1 MKVVRLRMSLR
12 QFHRLPRCPAYK
24 YEYFG
29 GRAVL
34 TPRPKLY
41 HALLDLRTFAPP
53 PDGDRPPVRPVRE
66 DEWDDLAALF
76 SAAFRD
82 RPPLLGLD
90 DAARRAAARE
100 ILEFTRT
107 GGDGPLIPSAC
118 LVAECDRV
126 GGAMGGLLT
135 TLTPGGDLSAWGA
148 CLWPEPP
155 AADVLERRLGRPH
168 LTWVFV
174 HPLAAGRGAGAAL
187 LAAAARELRTLG
199 YDELASTFMLGNEA
213 STLWH
218 WRHGF
223 TLAAAPWSM
232 RRKTKSDPP

>member
-1 MKVVRLRMSLR
+1 MKVVRVRMSLR
-12 QFHRLPRCPAYK
+12 QFHRLPRSPAYK
-24 YEYFG
+24 YEYFD

-41 HALLDLRTFAPP
+41 HALLDLRTFPP
-53 PDGDRPPVRPVRE
+53 PPVDDAATPRPVRA
-66 DEWDDLAALF
+66 DDWDVMADLF

-90 DAARRAAARE
+90 DDARRQAAGE
-100 ILEFTRT
+100 ILEFTRA
-107 GGDGPLIPSAC
+107 GNDGPLIPEAC
-118 LVAECDRV
+118 LVADWGPRNDP
-126 GGAMGGLLT
+126 AGGLLT
-135 TLTPGGDLSAWGA
+135 TLTPDGDLSAWGA

-155 AADVLERRLGRPH
+155 PADALERRLGRPH

-174 HPLAAGRGAGAAL
+174 HPLAAGRGVAAAL
-187 LAAAARELRTLG
+187 LAAAARELRALG
-199 YDELASTFMLGNEA
+199 YDELASTFLLGNDS

-223 TLAAAPWSM
+223 RLAAAPWSP
-232 RRKTKSDPP
+232 RRKDKTDPP